1 MRRRPRPQALPRL
14 ARRLAPRDA
23 GEDVG
28 RVLRR
33 WQAEALATW
42 EAAGCRGIVGAVTG
56 GGKTVF
62 ALACIER
69 RKPETALIVVPTV
82 ALLDQW
88 WEETAAHFGLALD
101 EVHVL
106 TARSRLRRGTV
117 NIGVLNTTAK
127 LSSTGARYGDLML
140 IVDECHKAASPTFR
154 SVLQL
159 PATATLGLSA
169 TPERP
174 YDDGLAEILV
184 PALGPEIFQYTYAEA
199 LRDGVIVPFELRN
212 VVFEL
217 EPERTE
223 EYEQITRKIARV
235 IGKLGAEAPEAVA
248 LYLRRARVLNLS
260 QNRVLL
266 ALKLIAAH
274 RGQRTIVFHEDVE
287 ACEVIAE
294 VLRESGVAAAA
305 YHSRL
310 PTRQRAD
317 MLRHFRS
324 GALTVLV
331 TCRALDEGFNVP
343 EAQLGI
349 IAASTATRRQRIQ
362 RLGRVLRPSKEKE
375 RAVVYTLVATG
386 PEIARLKD
394 EEAELEGV
402 ADVSWSRA

>member
-23 GEDVG
+23 GEDLG

-127 LSSTGARYGDLML
+127 LNSTGARYGDLML

-223 EYEQITRKIARV
+223 EYEQLTRKIARV

-260 QNRVLL
+260 HNRVLL
-266 ALKLIAAH
+266 ALKLIATH

-294 VLRESGVAAAA
+294 VLRESGVA
-305 YHSRL
+305 
-310 PTRQRAD
+310 
-317 MLRHFRS
+317 
-324 GALTVLV
+324 G
-331 TCRALDEGFNVP
+331 
-343 EAQLGI
+343 
-349 IAASTATRRQRIQ
+349 
-362 RLGRVLRPSKEKE
+362 
-375 RAVVYTLVATG
+375 
-386 PEIARLKD
+386 
-394 EEAELEGV
+394 
-402 ADVSWSRA
+402 

>member
-1 MRRRPRPQALPRL
+1 M
-14 ARRLAPRDA
+14 ARQ
-23 GEDVG
+23 
-28 RVLRR
+28 LRR
-33 WQAEALATW
+33 WQAEALAAW
-42 EAAGCRGIVGAVTG
+42 EASGCRGIVGAVTG

-88 WEETAAHFGLALD
+88 WEETAAHFGWALD
-101 EVHVL
+101 DVNIL
-106 TARSRLRRGTV
+106 SSRGRLRRGTV
-117 NIGVLNTTAK
+117 NIGVLNTAAK
-127 LSSTGARYGDLML
+127 LAAGSRIGEIML
-140 IVDECHKAASPTFR
+140 VVDECHKAASPTFR
-154 SVLQL
+154 AVLDV
-159 PATATLGLSA
+159 PAAATLGLSA

-174 YDDGLAEILV
+174 YDDGLAEVLV
-184 PALGPEIFQYTYAEA
+184 PALGAVIYQYTYAEA

-212 VVFEL
+212 LVFEL
-217 EPERTE
+217 EPERAE
-223 EYEQITRKIARV
+223 EYERLTRKIARV
-235 IGKLGAEAPEAVA
+235 VAKLGPEAPEAVA
-248 LYLRRARVLNLS
+248 LYLRRARALNLS
-260 QNRVLL
+260 QNRVVLT
-266 ALKLIAAH
+266 LKLIAAR

-294 VLRESGVAAAA
+294 VLRANGISAAA
-305 YHSRL
+305 YHSKL
-310 PTRQRAD
+310 PMRERAD
-317 MLRHFRS
+317 MLGQFRAGGLS
-324 GALTVLV
+324 VLV

-362 RLGRVLRPSKEKE
+362 RLGRVLRPSKTKE

-386 PEIARLKD
+386 PEIARLKE